1 MATPISAMIGP
12 RIDQV
17 AVLLIALPD
26 TAPNPCNANSRPAS
40 ATITPS
46 TKTMTLRMTSTVA
59 TIVWRR
65 GDLATERLPLG
76 DQLEYL
82 PVEDVESGA

>member
-1 MATPISAMIGP
+1 M
-12 RIDQV
+12 

-65 GDLATERLPLG
+65 GDLATE
-76 DQLEYL
+76 
-82 PVEDVESGA
+82 PVTIWI